1 VRRNW
6 AIYKKEI
13 VDNFRD
19 KRSLFFALLYGPILL
34 PLLVIGP
41 LASGIKKN
49 TVNVD
54 ELHHIYMVSPDR
66 APNLVQFLLEK
77 NIAVKPT
84 AERYKSKILSQELNL
99 VLELSPK
106 YDEALRNGQSAV
118 VYLYY
123 SRKNNDAQK
132 IRHLVDATLRQYNQ
146 SLAASRLSLRGLDS
160 DFVHPVHVVSED
172 LADVDSGMKLISTIV
187 PFVIVLALTMGGFYL
202 AVDSTAGER
211 ERHSLEPLLSL
222 SVSRLALVLGK
233 YFSLVTFVS
242 ASGLLTVFSLFLL
255 FKFMPGSELQA
266 LFDTELAVFIGIF
279 LLCLPLAP
287 FFSSSMMLI
296 ATFARDVKEAQTH
309 LGIAM
314 MVPMAPF
321 FILQFANL
329 NNMDGLFFIPV
340 LSQFMLIEKIVA
352 GEDLGL
358 LLVVRSVVATL
369 ALAAILL
376 LLTIRLYKRESMLGK

>member
-1 VRRNW
+1 VRRIW

-266 LFDTELAVFIGIF
+266 LFDTE
-279 LLCLPLAP
+279 
-287 FFSSSMMLI
+287 
-296 ATFARDVKEAQTH
+296 KEAQTH